1 MSSYGLLPSEE
12 MREIRRRVLSNNRD
26 SRTNYYEYSEPSDEF
41 YGVLNAD
48 LAAATNPR
56 TGYTNADVR
65 ILKYSSITTNRNLG
79 YQSGS
84 YGLVN
89 VINRSESLS
98 GARGT
103 LCLIRRIL
111 EEYAFIW
118 VDCEISSDL
127 LGSLP

>member
-1 MSSYGLLPSEE
+1 MSSFGILPSEE
-12 MREIRRRVLSNNRD
+12 MREIRRRVLSNNREAYAYLQA
-26 SRTNYYEYSEPSDEF
+26 NQIPSEEF
-41 YGVLNAD
+41 YAVLNAD
-48 LAAATNPR
+48 LVAATNPR

-65 ILKYSSITTNRNLG
+65 ILGYSDITTNRNIG

-103 LCLIRRIL
+103 LCLVRRIL
-111 EEYAFIW
+111 AEYAFIW
-118 VDCEISSDL
+118 VDCEISTDL